1 MRFEAE
7 EDEESY
13 KRFRSR
19 EKNEAVLR
27 DYADEYSSS
36 TDYGDLILEQ
46 RLQMVNW
53 IMEVR
58 ISKPRPPSSLSYR
71 RVLSFPLRPYFRL
84 LTSVLSFRRNWIVS
98 TRGY

>member
-1 MRFEAE
+1 MLIYIFEIIIWFKLMRFEEE

-19 EKNEAVLR
+19 ETSEAVLR
-27 DYADEYSSS
+27 DYAEEYNLS

-58 ISKPRPPSSLSYR
+58 ILEPRPPLS
-71 RVLSFPLRPYFRL
+71 
-84 LTSVLSFRRNWIVS
+84 
-98 TRGY
+98 

>member
-1 MRFEAE
+1 MFEAE

-19 EKNEAVLR
+19 ERNEAVLR
-27 DYADEYSSS
+27 DYVEEYSSS
-36 TDYGDLILEQ
+36 TDYGDLILGQ

-58 ISKPRPPSSLSYR
+58 ISERRPPLPLSDR
-71 RVLSFPLRPYFRL
+71 LVLPLPVAVYFL
-84 LTSVLSFRRNWIVS
+84 PLASVLSFRRNWIVS
-98 TRGY
+98 TRGD